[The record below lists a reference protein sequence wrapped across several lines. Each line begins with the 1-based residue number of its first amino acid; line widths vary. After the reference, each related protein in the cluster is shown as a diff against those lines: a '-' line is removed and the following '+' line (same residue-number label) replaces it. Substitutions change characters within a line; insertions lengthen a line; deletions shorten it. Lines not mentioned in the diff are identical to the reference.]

1 MSLLPVKLEVEV
13 DGMQTRLDFASV
25 QVRDL
30 GASREFYSQVI
41 GFETAEHSPPGAV
54 VFRDGQGAI
63 FAIRVPLP
71 GTDTSK
77 DLGLG
82 VGLWFAVGDADAL
95 HARIVSGGGQVV
107 SPPQPGPFGRMF
119 VVRDPDGYG
128 LTFHQR

>member
-1 MSLLPVKLEVEV
+1 MH
-13 DGMQTRLDFASV
+13 TRLDFMSV

-30 GASREFYSQVI
+30 EASQEFYTQVI
-41 GFETAEHSPPGAV
+41 GFEATEPSRPGAM

-63 FAIRVPLP
+63 FAIRLPLP

-82 VGLWFAVGDADAL
+82 VGLWFTVEDADAA
-95 HARIVSGGGQVV
+95 HACIVSNGGQVV

-119 VVRDPDGYG
+119 VVRDPDGYQ
-128 LTFHQR
+128 LTFHQA